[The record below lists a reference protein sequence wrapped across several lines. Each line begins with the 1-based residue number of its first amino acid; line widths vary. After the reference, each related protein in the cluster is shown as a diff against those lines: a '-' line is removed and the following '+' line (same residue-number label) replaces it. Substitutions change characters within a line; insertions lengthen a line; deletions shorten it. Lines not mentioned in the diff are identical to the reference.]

1 MKREAVRLTTV
12 SWCRAAFCL
21 AAACDTIRTMRP
33 IWNGSVS
40 FGLVSIPV
48 RMYSGSNPRQGIDLD
63 MLHKDDHA
71 PIRYARICRKDGEE
85 IPWNDIVKGYEY
97 ADGDYVVLSKKELDE
112 LDAEKTQTI
121 DIVQFVDEPA
131 IDIRY
136 FEKPYYLEPVKGGE
150 KAYALLRAAL
160 SKSHKLALAKF
171 VMHEHEH
178 VAVIKPV
185 GRALVLNQ
193 MRFPSDIREP
203 GQLNLPTDK
212 DVTAKELE
220 MALKLIKQETEPF
233 MPEDLHD
240 TYTDELEELIK
251 EKVKGKK
258 PHKKATKEHH
268 EATTKDLM
276 GALKASLKE

>member
-1 MKREAVRLTTV
+1 
-12 SWCRAAFCL
+12 
-21 AAACDTIRTMRP
+21 MRP

-48 RMYSGSNPRQGIDLD
+48 RMYSGTNPRQGIDLD

-85 IPWNDIVKGYEY
+85 VPWDDIVKGYEY
-97 ADGDYVVLSKKELDE
+97 QDGDYIILSKKELEE
-112 LDAEKTQTI
+112 LDAKKTQTI
-121 DIVQFVDEPA
+121 DILQFVDEPD

-136 FEKPYYLEPVKGGE
+136 FEKPYYLEVVKGGE

-160 SKSHKLALAKF
+160 QKSNKLALAKF
-171 VMHEHEH
+171 VLHEHEH
-178 VAVIKPV
+178 IAAIKPV

-193 MRFPSDIREP
+193 MRYPSDIRQP
-203 GQLNLPTDK
+203 GELHLPTDK
-212 DVTAKELE
+212 ELSEKEVD
-220 MALKLIKQETEPF
+220 MALKLVKQETKPF
-233 MPEDLHD
+233 VPEDLKD

-251 EKVKGKK
+251 DKVKGKK
-258 PHKKATKEHH
+258 PPKTKEKAPH
-268 EATTKDLM
+268 ETSASDLM